1 MVFFLQLFQ
10 ERTAGNVAWVFCA
23 VPATQQL
30 CPSMKETQNTESN
43 QINHPLA
50 SRFLY
55 LTPDSWGK
63 ENCSL
68 YAGSPVPVP
77 LKHII
82 PTSNE
87 LWIRTSKTPRQR
99 PRLPLAPASSCTS
112 LNAAT
117 RGSSV
122 GSIPPP
128 GTIHSPCLRLAVTSN
143 TCHAPANKPLHRRL
157 GSLVVRRSPTSD
169 LRLSGLKF
177 DPRPPHYGLVG
188 TRTVFG
194 R

>member
-1 MVFFLQLFQ
+1 
-10 ERTAGNVAWVFCA
+10 
-23 VPATQQL
+23 
-30 CPSMKETQNTESN
+30 MKETQNTESN

-143 TCHAPANKPLHRRL
+143 TCHAPETNHYIG
-157 GSLVVRRSPTSD
+157 GSVVWWFGVVRRRTCDSVVLSSIPGLPTMGW
-169 LRLSGLKF
+169 LVLGPCSGGNTTSAY
-177 DPRPPHYGLVG
+177 HSGQHGLLPSVRWKPS
-188 TRTVFG
+188 TS
-194 R
+194 